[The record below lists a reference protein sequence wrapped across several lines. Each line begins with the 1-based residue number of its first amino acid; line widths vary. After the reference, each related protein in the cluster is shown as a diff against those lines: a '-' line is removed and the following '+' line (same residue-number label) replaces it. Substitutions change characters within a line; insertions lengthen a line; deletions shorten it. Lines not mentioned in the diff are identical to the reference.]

1 MRTAPAWHEERIRS
15 FDGTELAVQVAG
27 EGPLVVLAN
36 GLGGTW
42 RAWGPF
48 LDRFGTDHRV
58 ASWDYRGLYG
68 SGPPA
73 TPDAVG
79 LADHAGDLAAVL
91 DWLGGGPAVVIGW
104 SMGVQ
109 LGVQFALDEPERVS
123 GLVVVSGVPGAPLT
137 DVPPAA
143 LSHHVVPPL
152 SHVIEA
158 GAVPFGLVLQAVV
171 GTGQAPKALR
181 RLGIVAPSCDLDVF
195 GALAHDFA
203 RLDWRVYM
211 RTLRALAAHDAWPR
225 VGELDVPTLVLGGTR
240 DRFVSPATMEATAA
254 AIPGAELVVLP
265 GATHYLPVE
274 FPAELDGEIRRFLAE
289 RVT

>member
-1 MRTAPAWHEERIRS
+1 MGTALSEERIPS
-15 FDGTELAVQVAG
+15 FDGTELAVQVGG

-73 TPDAVG
+73 APEAVG

-91 DWLGGGPAVVIGW
+91 EWLGGGPALVIGW

-109 LGVQFALDEPERVS
+109 LGVQFALDRPEAVT
-123 GLVVVSGVPGAPLT
+123 GLVLVSGVPGAPLT
-137 DVPPAA
+137 DVPLAA
-143 LSHHVVPPL
+143 LSHHLVPPL
-152 SHVIEA
+152 SRLLEA
-158 GAVPFGLVLQAVV
+158 GAVPLGLALRAVV
-171 GTGQAPKALR
+171 GTGQAPMALR
-181 RLGIVAPSCDLDVF
+181 RLGIVAPSCDLEVF
-195 GALAHDFA
+195 GELADDFA
-203 RLDWRVYM
+203 RLDWRVYL

-225 VGELDVPTLVLGGTR
+225 VGELDVPTLVVGGTR
-240 DRFVSPATMEATAA
+240 DRFVSRPTMQATAA
-254 AIPGAELVVLP
+254 AIAGAELVVLP

-274 FPAELDGEIRRFLAE
+274 FPAELDAEIRGFLAR
-289 RVT
+289 RVA